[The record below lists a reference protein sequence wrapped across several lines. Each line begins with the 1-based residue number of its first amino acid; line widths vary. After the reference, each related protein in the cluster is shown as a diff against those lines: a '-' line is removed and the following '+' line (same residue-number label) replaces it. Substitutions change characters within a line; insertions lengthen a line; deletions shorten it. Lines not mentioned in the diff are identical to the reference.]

1 MATSETRLRWDPSIS
16 LHHGIKSYAWQLQ
29 WQECCASPNSY
40 VEIRTPKVI
49 VLGGG
54 AFGKWLGHQGGAFMN
69 RINAITTIYN
79 IVSVEKMLSA
89 FQTTEL
95 DMTFGIQFIS

>member
-1 MATSETRLRWDPSIS
+1 M
-16 LHHGIKSYAWQLQ
+16 SY
-29 WQECCASPNSY
+29 
-40 VEIRTPKVI
+40 I
-49 VLGGG
+49 VLGGL
-54 AFGKWLGHQGGAFMN
+54 AENL
-69 RINAITTIYN
+69 TTIYN